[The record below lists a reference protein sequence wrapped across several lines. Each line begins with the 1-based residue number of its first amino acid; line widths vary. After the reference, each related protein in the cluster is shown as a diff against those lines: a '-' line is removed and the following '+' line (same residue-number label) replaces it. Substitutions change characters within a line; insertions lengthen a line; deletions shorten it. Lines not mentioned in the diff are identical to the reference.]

1 MKTTQLLRL
10 ISIIN
15 SLFIIPACSAQNPS
29 ENLMEEVLEDL
40 SVNNDINNSV
50 NSLNWENELE
60 ELSNRLQEP
69 VNLNSATR
77 EQLEQFPFLS
87 DIQIEH
93 LLAYIYIHGQ
103 METIYELQ
111 LVEELDRQTI
121 QYLLPFVCIKA
132 INNEPAFRWKTMLKD
147 AGRYGKNEVLTRLD
161 IPFYKRKGY
170 EHTYLGPSVYNS
182 VKYTFRYR
190 DQLYAGGV
198 AEKDAGEPFAALHN
212 SYGYDYYSFYLLLQN
227 CGRLKSLA
235 VGNYR
240 LSFGQ
245 GLVMS
250 TDYLMGKTI
259 YASSFNNRS
268 TGIKRHSSTDEYN
281 YFRGVAT
288 TVALTKRLSVS
299 AFYSHRNMDGVV
311 TDGEITSVYKT
322 GLHRSRKE
330 ADKKN
335 LLTSQ
340 LTGGNVSYQQNHI
353 RLGITGVYYV
363 FNRPYEPELTGYS
376 KYNIHG
382 NHFYN
387 LGIDYAYRWRRFS
400 FQGETAI
407 GKQGWASLNRLQ
419 YSPVQDIQFMLIHRF
434 YSYDYWAMYAHSF
447 GEGSTVQNEQGYY
460 VGLETTPFSHWRFFV
475 SFDLFSFPWKK
486 YRINKPSRGTDGLI
500 QATFTPRTN
509 LSMYLKYRYKQK
521 ERDLT
526 GSKGTLT
533 LPIFHH
539 QLRYRLNYSLND
551 VFSSRTTLDYNH
563 FHSQDRAAT
572 KGYQVT
578 QMISSQ
584 LPWTRLFADV
594 QGSYFCTDDYD
605 SRVYVSEKGLLYTFY
620 TPSFQGRG
628 FRCAVRLRYE
638 LNKHWLF
645 ITKFGETIYLN
656 RNEIGSGN
664 DLIYGNKKA
673 DIQMQLR
680 IKFYCIFV
688 CQKIIKEYENKWM
701 IKLLLTE
708 CLMSGMHNLYILHTI
723 L

>member
-1 MKTTQLLRL
+1 
-10 ISIIN
+10 
-15 SLFIIPACSAQNPS
+15 
-29 ENLMEEVLEDL
+29 MEEVLEDL

-212 SYGYDYYSFYLLLQN
+212 RYGYDYYSFYLLLQN

-363 FNRPYEPELTGYS
+363 FNRLYEPELTGYS

-387 LGIDYAYRWRRFS
+387 LGIYYAYRWRRFS

-419 YSPVQDIQFMLIHRF
+419 YSPVQDIQFILIHRF

-680 IKFYCIFV
+680 IKF
-688 CQKIIKEYENKWM
+688 
-701 IKLLLTE
+701 
-708 CLMSGMHNLYILHTI
+708 
-723 L
+723 

>member
-212 SYGYDYYSFYLLLQN
+212 RYGYDYYSFYLLLQN

-322 GLHRSRKE
+322 RLHRSRKE

-419 YSPVQDIQFMLIHRF
+419 YSPVQDIQFILIHRF

-680 IKFYCIFV
+680 IKF
-688 CQKIIKEYENKWM
+688 
-701 IKLLLTE
+701 
-708 CLMSGMHNLYILHTI
+708 
-723 L
+723 

>member
-212 SYGYDYYSFYLLLQN
+212 GYGYDYYSFYLLLQN
-227 CGRLKSLA
+227 CGRLKLLA

-594 QGSYFCTDDYD
+594 QGSYFCTDDYE

-680 IKFYCIFV
+680 IKF
-688 CQKIIKEYENKWM
+688 
-701 IKLLLTE
+701 
-708 CLMSGMHNLYILHTI
+708 
-723 L
+723 

>member
-1 MKTTQLLRL
+1 
-10 ISIIN
+10 
-15 SLFIIPACSAQNPS
+15 
-29 ENLMEEVLEDL
+29 MEEVLEDL

-77 EQLEQFPFLS
+77 EQLEHFPFLS

-680 IKFYCIFV
+680 IKF
-688 CQKIIKEYENKWM
+688 
-701 IKLLLTE
+701 
-708 CLMSGMHNLYILHTI
+708 
-723 L
+723 

>member
-1 MKTTQLLRL
+1 MKTTQLFRL

-29 ENLMEEVLEDL
+29 QSIIEDIFEDL
-40 SVNNDINNSV
+40 SVNNSV
-50 NSLNWENELE
+50 DNAVNEPNWENELE
-60 ELSNRLQEP
+60 ELSVRLHEP
-69 VNLNSATR
+69 VDLNRATR
-77 EQLEQFPFLS
+77 QQLEQFPFLS

-93 LLAYIYIHGQ
+93 LLAYIYVHGQ
-103 METIYELQ
+103 METLYELQ
-111 LVEELDRQTI
+111 LIEDMDRQTI

-132 INNEPAFRWKTMLKD
+132 INNESSFRWKTMLKS
-147 AGRYGKNEVLTRLD
+147 AMKYGKNEVLTRID
-161 IPFYKRKGY
+161 IPFYERKGY

-182 VKYTFRYR
+182 VKYAFRYR
-190 DQLYAGGV
+190 DQLYAGLV
-198 AEKDAGEPFAALHN
+198 AEKDAGEPFFALHN
-212 SYGYDYYSFYLLLQN
+212 RQGYDYYSFYLLLKD
-227 CGRLKSLA
+227 CGRLKTLS

-245 GLVMS
+245 GLVIS
-250 TDYLMGKTI
+250 TDYLLGKTV
-259 YASSFNNRS
+259 YASSFNTRS
-268 TGIKRHSSTDEYN
+268 GGIKKHSSTDETN
-281 YFRGVAT
+281 YFRGAAAT
-288 TVALTKRLSVS
+288 VSITKQWSVS
-299 AFYSHRNMDGVV
+299 GFYSHRSLDGVL
-311 TDGEITSVYKT
+311 TDGEITSIYKT
-322 GLHRSRKE
+322 GLHRSQKE

-335 LLTSQ
+335 LFTMQ
-340 LTGGNVSYQQNHI
+340 LTGGNVSYQQNRI
-353 RLGITGVYYV
+353 RLGITGIYYV
-363 FNRPYEPELTGYS
+363 FNRPYEPQLTGYS
-376 KYNIHG
+376 QYNIHG
-382 NHFYN
+382 NQFYN
-387 LGIDYAYRWRRFS
+387 LGIDYACRWHRFS
-400 FQGETAI
+400 FQGETAM
-407 GKQGWASLNRLQ
+407 GKQGSATLNRLQ
-419 YSPVQDIQFMLIHRF
+419 YSPVEGTQLMIVQRY
-434 YSYDYWAMYAHSF
+434 YSYNYWAMFAHSF

-460 VGLETTPFSHWRFFV
+460 LGLETSPFRHWHFFA

-486 YRINKPSRGTDGLI
+486 YRISQPSHGVDGLF
-500 QATFTPRTN
+500 QATFTPHSHLT
-509 LSMYLKYRYKQK
+509 MYLKYRYKQK

-680 IKFYCIFV
+680 IKF
-688 CQKIIKEYENKWM
+688 
-701 IKLLLTE
+701 
-708 CLMSGMHNLYILHTI
+708 
-723 L
+723 

>member
-15 SLFIIPACSAQNPS
+15 ILFIIPACSAQNPS
-29 ENLMEEVLEDL
+29 ENLIEEVLEDL

-50 NSLNWENELE
+50 NFLNWENELE

-212 SYGYDYYSFYLLLQN
+212 RYGYDYYSFYLLLQN

-268 TGIKRHSSTDEYN
+268 AGIKRHSSTDEYN

-363 FNRPYEPELTGYS
+363 FNRLYEPELTGYS

-680 IKFYCIFV
+680 IKF
-688 CQKIIKEYENKWM
+688 
-701 IKLLLTE
+701 
-708 CLMSGMHNLYILHTI
+708 
-723 L
+723 

>member
-1 MKTTQLLRL
+1 
-10 ISIIN
+10 
-15 SLFIIPACSAQNPS
+15 
-29 ENLMEEVLEDL
+29 MEEVLEDL

-407 GKQGWASLNRLQ
+407 GKQGLASLNRLQ

-486 YRINKPSRGTDGLI
+486 YRINKHSRGTDGLI

-680 IKFYCIFV
+680 IKF
-688 CQKIIKEYENKWM
+688 
-701 IKLLLTE
+701 
-708 CLMSGMHNLYILHTI
+708 
-723 L
+723 

>member
-29 ENLMEEVLEDL
+29 QSLIEDIFEDL
-40 SVNNDINNSV
+40 SVNNSV
-50 NSLNWENELE
+50 DNAVNEPNWENELE
-60 ELSNRLQEP
+60 ELSVRLHEP
-69 VNLNSATR
+69 VDLNRATR
-77 EQLEQFPFLS
+77 QQLEQFPFLS

-93 LLAYIYIHGQ
+93 LLAYIYVHGQ
-103 METIYELQ
+103 MKTLYELQ
-111 LVEELDRQTI
+111 LIEDMDRQTI

-132 INNEPAFRWKTMLKD
+132 INNESSFRWKTMLKS
-147 AGRYGKNEVLTRLD
+147 AMKYGKNEVITRID

-288 TVALTKRLSVS
+288 TVALTKRLSGS

-584 LPWTRLFADV
+584 LPWARLFADV

-680 IKFYCIFV
+680 IKF
-688 CQKIIKEYENKWM
+688 
-701 IKLLLTE
+701 
-708 CLMSGMHNLYILHTI
+708 
-723 L
+723 

>member
-29 ENLMEEVLEDL
+29 ENLIEEVLEDL

-212 SYGYDYYSFYLLLQN
+212 RYGYDYYSFYLLLQN

-268 TGIKRHSSTDEYN
+268 AGIKRHSSTDEYN

-526 GSKGTLT
+526 GSKVTLT

-539 QLRYRLNYSLND
+539 QLRYRFFYSLND

-680 IKFYCIFV
+680 IKF
-688 CQKIIKEYENKWM
+688 
-701 IKLLLTE
+701 
-708 CLMSGMHNLYILHTI
+708 
-723 L
+723 

>member
-628 FRCAVRLRYE
+628 FRCAVWLRYE

-680 IKFYCIFV
+680 IKF
-688 CQKIIKEYENKWM
+688 
-701 IKLLLTE
+701 
-708 CLMSGMHNLYILHTI
+708 
-723 L
+723 

>member
-29 ENLMEEVLEDL
+29 ESLLEDVLEDL
-40 SVNNDINNSV
+40 SVNNGTDNSVNNDINNSV

-147 AGRYGKNEVLTRLD
+147 AGRYGKNEVLTRFD
-161 IPFYKRKGY
+161 IPFYRRKGY

-212 SYGYDYYSFYLLLQN
+212 RYGYDYYSFYLLLQN

-419 YSPVQDIQFMLIHRF
+419 YSPVQDIQFILIHRF

-680 IKFYCIFV
+680 IKF
-688 CQKIIKEYENKWM
+688 
-701 IKLLLTE
+701 
-708 CLMSGMHNLYILHTI
+708 
-723 L
+723 

>member
-212 SYGYDYYSFYLLLQN
+212 RYGYDYYSFYLLLQN
-227 CGRLKSLA
+227 CGRLKLLA

-268 TGIKRHSSTDEYN
+268 TGIKKHSSTDEYN

-434 YSYDYWAMYAHSF
+434 YSYDYWAMYAHSYS
-447 GEGSTVQNEQGYY
+447 EGSSVQNENGWYLAAS
-460 VGLETTPFSHWRFFV
+460 VNPFNRWTFFI
-475 SFDLFSFPWKK
+475 SADLFSFPWKK

-680 IKFYCIFV
+680 IKF
-688 CQKIIKEYENKWM
+688 
-701 IKLLLTE
+701 
-708 CLMSGMHNLYILHTI
+708 
-723 L
+723 

>member
-1 MKTTQLLRL
+1 
-10 ISIIN
+10 
-15 SLFIIPACSAQNPS
+15 
-29 ENLMEEVLEDL
+29 MEEVLEDL

-212 SYGYDYYSFYLLLQN
+212 RYGYDYYSFYLLLQN

-268 TGIKRHSSTDEYN
+268 AGIKRHSSTDEYN

-526 GSKGTLT
+526 GSKVTLT

-584 LPWTRLFADV
+584 LPWRL
-594 QGSYFCTDDYD
+594 C
-605 SRVYVSEKGLLYTFY
+605 
-620 TPSFQGRG
+620 
-628 FRCAVRLRYE
+628 
-638 LNKHWLF
+638 
-645 ITKFGETIYLN
+645 
-656 RNEIGSGN
+656 
-664 DLIYGNKKA
+664 KK
-673 DIQMQLR
+673 
-680 IKFYCIFV
+680 
-688 CQKIIKEYENKWM
+688 
-701 IKLLLTE
+701 
-708 CLMSGMHNLYILHTI
+708 
-723 L
+723 

>member
-1 MKTTQLLRL
+1 MKTTQLIRL

-29 ENLMEEVLEDL
+29 ESLLEDILEDL

-50 NSLNWENELE
+50 NTLNWENELE

-69 VNLNSATR
+69 INLNVATR

-103 METIYELQ
+103 MKTIYELQ
-111 LVEELDRQTI
+111 LVEDMDKQTI

-132 INNEPAFRWKTMLKD
+132 INNESSFRWKTMLKS
-147 AGRYGKNEVLTRLD
+147 AAKYGKNELLTRFD
-161 IPFYKRKGY
+161 IPLYKRKGY

-182 VKYTFRYR
+182 VKYSFRYSDR
-190 DQLYAGGV
+190 LYAGVV
-198 AEKDAGEPFAALHN
+198 AEKDAGEPLGALHN
-212 SYGYDYYSFYLLLQN
+212 RYGYDYYSFYLLLKD
-227 CGRLKSLA
+227 CGRLKALA

-245 GLVMS
+245 GLVIS
-250 TDYLMGKTI
+250 TDYLMGKTV

-268 TGIKRHSSTDEYN
+268 SGIKKHSSTDECN
-281 YFRGVAT
+281 YFRGVAA
-288 TVALTKRLSVS
+288 TVALSKDWDISG
-299 AFYSHRNMDGVV
+299 FYSHRLLDGVI
-311 TDGEITSVYKT
+311 TDGAITSIYKT
-322 GLHRSRKE
+322 GLHRSQKE

-335 LLTSQ
+335 LFTMQ
-340 LTGGNVSYQQNHI
+340 LTGGHMSYQHNRI
-353 RLGITGVYYV
+353 RLGITGIYYL

-376 KYNIHG
+376 KYNLHG
-382 NHFYN
+382 NNFYN
-387 LGIDYAYRWRRFS
+387 LGIDYAYRWHRFS

-419 YSPVQDIQFMLIHRF
+419 YSPVQNTQIMLIHRF
-434 YSYDYWAMYAHSF
+434 YSYNYWAMFAHSF
-447 GEGSTVQNEQGYY
+447 GEGSTTQNEQGYY
-460 VGLETTPFSHWRFFV
+460 IGLETSPFAYWKFFA

-486 YRINKPSRGTDGLI
+486 YRVNKPSRGTDGLF
-500 QATFTPRTN
+500 QTTFTPRSN
-509 LSMYLKYRYKQK
+509 LSMYLRYRYKQK
-521 ERDLT
+521 ERDWT

-539 QLRYRLNYSLND
+539 QLRYRLNYFLGD
-551 VFSSRTTLDYNH
+551 VLSSRTTLDYNH
-563 FHSQDRAAT
+563 FHSQDRAAN

-584 LPWTRLFADV
+584 LPWARLFADV
-594 QGSYFCTDDYD
+594 QGSYFFTDDYD
-605 SRVYVSEKGLLYTFY
+605 SRVYVSESGLLYTFY

-638 LNKHWLF
+638 LNKHFLL
-645 ITKFGETIYLN
+645 ITKFGETVYLD

-664 DLIYGNKKA
+664 DLICGNKKA
-673 DIQMQLR
+673 DVQMQLR
-680 IKFYCIFV
+680 IKF
-688 CQKIIKEYENKWM
+688 
-701 IKLLLTE
+701 
-708 CLMSGMHNLYILHTI
+708 
-723 L
+723 

>member
-29 ENLMEEVLEDL
+29 ENLIEEVLEDL

-190 DQLYAGGV
+190 DQLYAGGI

-212 SYGYDYYSFYLLLQN
+212 RYGYDYYSFYLLLQN

-268 TGIKRHSSTDEYN
+268 AGIKRHSSTDEYN

-526 GSKGTLT
+526 GSKVTLT

-680 IKFYCIFV
+680 IKF
-688 CQKIIKEYENKWM
+688 
-701 IKLLLTE
+701 
-708 CLMSGMHNLYILHTI
+708 
-723 L
+723 

>member
-29 ENLMEEVLEDL
+29 ENLIEEVLEDL

-50 NSLNWENELE
+50 NFLNWENELE

-212 SYGYDYYSFYLLLQN
+212 RYGYDYYSFYLLLQN

-268 TGIKRHSSTDEYN
+268 AGIKRHSSTDEYN

-363 FNRPYEPELTGYS
+363 FNRLYEPELTGYS

-664 DLIYGNKKA
+664 DLIYVNKKA

-680 IKFYCIFV
+680 IKF
-688 CQKIIKEYENKWM
+688 
-701 IKLLLTE
+701 
-708 CLMSGMHNLYILHTI
+708 
-723 L
+723 

>member
-1 MKTTQLLRL
+1 
-10 ISIIN
+10 
-15 SLFIIPACSAQNPS
+15 
-29 ENLMEEVLEDL
+29 MEEVLEDL
-40 SVNNDINNSV
+40 SANNDINNSV

-212 SYGYDYYSFYLLLQN
+212 RYGYDYYSFYLLLQN

-419 YSPVQDIQFMLIHRF
+419 YSPVQDIQFILIHRF

-680 IKFYCIFV
+680 IKF
-688 CQKIIKEYENKWM
+688 
-701 IKLLLTE
+701 
-708 CLMSGMHNLYILHTI
+708 
-723 L
+723 

>member
-1 MKTTQLLRL
+1 
-10 ISIIN
+10 
-15 SLFIIPACSAQNPS
+15 
-29 ENLMEEVLEDL
+29 MEEVLEDL

-170 EHTYLGPSVYNS
+170 EHTYLGPAVYSS

-212 SYGYDYYSFYLLLQN
+212 RYGYDYYSFYLLLQN

-419 YSPVQDIQFMLIHRF
+419 YSPVQDIQFILIHRF

-680 IKFYCIFV
+680 IKF
-688 CQKIIKEYENKWM
+688 
-701 IKLLLTE
+701 
-708 CLMSGMHNLYILHTI
+708 
-723 L
+723 

>member
-1 MKTTQLLRL
+1 
-10 ISIIN
+10 
-15 SLFIIPACSAQNPS
+15 
-29 ENLMEEVLEDL
+29 MEEVLEDL

-539 QLRYRLNYSLND
+539 QLRYRLIYSLND
-551 VFSSRTTLDYNH
+551 VFSRRTTLDYNH

-680 IKFYCIFV
+680 IKF
-688 CQKIIKEYENKWM
+688 
-701 IKLLLTE
+701 
-708 CLMSGMHNLYILHTI
+708 
-723 L
+723 

>member
-1 MKTTQLLRL
+1 
-10 ISIIN
+10 
-15 SLFIIPACSAQNPS
+15 
-29 ENLMEEVLEDL
+29 MEEVLEDL

-212 SYGYDYYSFYLLLQN
+212 RYGYDYYSFYLLLQN

-299 AFYSHRNMDGVV
+299 AFYSHRNMDGIV

-363 FNRPYEPELTGYS
+363 FNRLYEPELTGYS

-419 YSPVQDIQFMLIHRF
+419 YSPVQDIQFILIHRF

-680 IKFYCIFV
+680 IKF
-688 CQKIIKEYENKWM
+688 
-701 IKLLLTE
+701 
-708 CLMSGMHNLYILHTI
+708 
-723 L
+723 

>member
-1 MKTTQLLRL
+1 
-10 ISIIN
+10 
-15 SLFIIPACSAQNPS
+15 
-29 ENLMEEVLEDL
+29 MEEVLEDL
-40 SVNNDINNSV
+40 SVNKDINNSV

-212 SYGYDYYSFYLLLQN
+212 RYGYDYYSFYLLLQN

-268 TGIKRHSSTDEYN
+268 AGIKSHSSTDEYN

-340 LTGGNVSYQQNHI
+340 STGGNVSYQQNHI

-419 YSPVQDIQFMLIHRF
+419 YSPVQNTQIMLIHRF
-434 YSYDYWAMYAHSF
+434 YSYNYWAMFAHSF
-447 GEGSTVQNEQGYY
+447 GEGSTTQNEQGYY

-680 IKFYCIFV
+680 IKF
-688 CQKIIKEYENKWM
+688 
-701 IKLLLTE
+701 
-708 CLMSGMHNLYILHTI
+708 
-723 L
+723 

>member
-1 MKTTQLLRL
+1 
-10 ISIIN
+10 
-15 SLFIIPACSAQNPS
+15 
-29 ENLMEEVLEDL
+29 MEEVLEDL

-664 DLIYGNKKA
+664 DLIQGNKKA
-673 DIQMQLR
+673 DVQMQLR
-680 IKFYCIFV
+680 IKF
-688 CQKIIKEYENKWM
+688 
-701 IKLLLTE
+701 
-708 CLMSGMHNLYILHTI
+708 
-723 L
+723 

>member
-212 SYGYDYYSFYLLLQN
+212 RYGYDYYSFYLLLQN

-551 VFSSRTTLDYNH
+551 VFSSLTTLDYNH

-680 IKFYCIFV
+680 IKF
-688 CQKIIKEYENKWM
+688 
-701 IKLLLTE
+701 
-708 CLMSGMHNLYILHTI
+708 
-723 L
+723 

>member
-1 MKTTQLLRL
+1 
-10 ISIIN
+10 
-15 SLFIIPACSAQNPS
+15 
-29 ENLMEEVLEDL
+29 MEEVLEDL

-212 SYGYDYYSFYLLLQN
+212 RYGYDYYSFYLLLQN

-407 GKQGWASLNRLQ
+407 GKKGWASLNRLQ

-680 IKFYCIFV
+680 IKF
-688 CQKIIKEYENKWM
+688 
-701 IKLLLTE
+701 
-708 CLMSGMHNLYILHTI
+708 
-723 L
+723 

>member
-1 MKTTQLLRL
+1 
-10 ISIIN
+10 
-15 SLFIIPACSAQNPS
+15 
-29 ENLMEEVLEDL
+29 MEEVLEDL

-212 SYGYDYYSFYLLLQN
+212 RYGYDYYSFYLLLQN

-419 YSPVQDIQFMLIHRF
+419 YSPVQDIQFILIHRF

-594 QGSYFCTDDYD
+594 QGSYFSTDDYD

-638 LNKHWLF
+638 LNEHWML
-645 ITKFGETIYLN
+645 ITKFGETIYLD

-664 DLIYGNKKA
+664 DLIQGNKKA
-673 DIQMQLR
+673 DVQMQLR
-680 IKFYCIFV
+680 IKF
-688 CQKIIKEYENKWM
+688 
-701 IKLLLTE
+701 
-708 CLMSGMHNLYILHTI
+708 
-723 L
+723 

>member
-1 MKTTQLLRL
+1 MKTIQLLRL

-15 SLFIIPACSAQNPS
+15 SLLIIPACSAQNPS
-29 ENLMEEVLEDL
+29 ESLLEDVLEDL
-40 SVNNDINNSV
+40 SVNNGTDNSV
-50 NSLNWENELE
+50 NIPNWENELE
-60 ELSNRLQEP
+60 ELSNRMQEP
-69 VNLNSATR
+69 VNLNVATR

-103 METIYELQ
+103 MKTIYELQ
-111 LVEELDRQTI
+111 LVEEMDRQTI

-132 INNEPAFRWKTMLKD
+132 INNEPAFRWKSLLKS
-147 AGRYGKNEVLTRLD
+147 AAKYGKNELLTRFD
-161 IPFYKRKGY
+161 IPFYRRKGY

-182 VKYTFRYR
+182 VKYSFRYSDR
-190 DQLYAGGV
+190 LYAGVV
-198 AEKDAGEPFAALHN
+198 AEKDAGEPFGALHN
-212 SYGYDYYSFYLLLQN
+212 RYGYDYYSFYLLLKD
-227 CGRLKSLA
+227 CGRLKALA
-235 VGNYR
+235 IGNYR

-245 GLVMS
+245 GLVIS

-268 TGIKRHSSTDEYN
+268 GGIKKHSSSDEYN
-281 YFRGVAT
+281 YFRGVAAT
-288 TVALTKRLSVS
+288 IALSKDWDLSG
-299 AFYSHRNMDGVV
+299 FYSHRLLDGVI
-311 TDGEITSVYKT
+311 TDGAITSIYKT
-322 GLHRSRKE
+322 GLHRSQKE
-330 ADKKN
+330 ANKKN
-335 LLTSQ
+335 LFTMQ
-340 LTGGNVSYQQNHI
+340 LTGGNVSYQHNRI
-353 RLGITGVYYV
+353 RLGITGIYYL

-376 KYNIHG
+376 KYNLHG
-382 NHFYN
+382 NNFYN
-387 LGIDYAYRWRRFS
+387 LGIDYAYRWHRFS

-419 YSPVQDIQFMLIHRF
+419 YSPVQNTQIMLIHRF
-434 YSYDYWAMYAHSF
+434 YSYNYWAMFAHSF
-447 GEGSTVQNEQGYY
+447 GEGSTTQNEQGYY
-460 VGLETTPFSHWRFFV
+460 IGMETSPFAYWKFFA

-486 YRINKPSRGTDGLI
+486 YRVNKPSRGTDGLL
-500 QATFTPRTN
+500 QATFTPRSY
-509 LSMYLKYRYKQK
+509 LSMYLKYRYKRK
-521 ERDLT
+521 ERDWT

-680 IKFYCIFV
+680 IKF
-688 CQKIIKEYENKWM
+688 
-701 IKLLLTE
+701 
-708 CLMSGMHNLYILHTI
+708 
-723 L
+723 

>member
-1 MKTTQLLRL
+1 
-10 ISIIN
+10 
-15 SLFIIPACSAQNPS
+15 
-29 ENLMEEVLEDL
+29 MEEVLEDL

-563 FHSQDRAAT
+563 FHSQDRAAN

-680 IKFYCIFV
+680 IKF
-688 CQKIIKEYENKWM
+688 
-701 IKLLLTE
+701 
-708 CLMSGMHNLYILHTI
+708 
-723 L
+723 

>member
-212 SYGYDYYSFYLLLQN
+212 RYGYDYYSFYLLLQN

-281 YFRGVAT
+281 YFHGVAT

-407 GKQGWASLNRLQ
+407 GKQGWASLNRLL

-486 YRINKPSRGTDGLI
+486 YRINKPSRGMDGLI

-680 IKFYCIFV
+680 IKF
-688 CQKIIKEYENKWM
+688 
-701 IKLLLTE
+701 
-708 CLMSGMHNLYILHTI
+708 
-723 L
+723 

>member
-1 MKTTQLLRL
+1 MKTTQLFRL

-15 SLFIIPACSAQNPS
+15 SLFIIPACSAQNPTES
-29 ENLMEEVLEDL
+29 LLEDILEDL

-50 NSLNWENELE
+50 NTLNWENELE
-60 ELSNRLQEP
+60 ELSTRLQEP
-69 VNLNSATR
+69 VNLNVATR
-77 EQLEQFPFLS
+77 AQLEQFPFLS

-111 LVEELDRQTI
+111 LVEDMDRETI

-132 INNEPAFRWKTMLKD
+132 INNEPAFRWKTMLKS
-147 AGRYGKNEVLTRLD
+147 AVKYGKNEVLTRMD

-170 EHTYLGPSVYNS
+170 EHTYLGPAVYNS
-182 VKYTFRYR
+182 VKYSFRYSDR
-190 DQLYAGGV
+190 LYAGVV

-212 SYGYDYYSFYLLLQN
+212 RYGYDYYSFYLLLKN
-227 CGRLKSLA
+227 CGRLKTLA

-268 TGIKRHSSTDEYN
+268 SGIKKHSSTDEYN
-281 YFRGVAT
+281 YFRGVAA
-288 TVALTKRLSVS
+288 TVALAKHWDISG
-299 AFYSHRNMDGVV
+299 FYSHRSLDGVI
-311 TDGEITSVYKT
+311 TNEEITSIYKT
-322 GLHRSRKE
+322 GLHRSQKE
-330 ADKKN
+330 TDKKH
-335 LLTSQ
+335 LFTLQ
-340 LTGGNVSYQQNHI
+340 LTGGNISYQQNRI
-353 RLGITGVYYV
+353 RLGITGIYYV

-376 KYNIHG
+376 KYNLHG
-382 NHFYN
+382 NNFYN
-387 LGIDYAYRWRRFS
+387 LGIDYAYRWHRFS

-419 YSPVQDIQFMLIHRF
+419 YSPVQDVQLMLIHRF
-434 YSYDYWAMYAHSF
+434 YSYNYWAMFAHSF
-447 GEGSTVQNEQGYY
+447 GEGSTTQNEQGYY
-460 VGLETTPFSHWRFFV
+460 LGLETSPFAYWKFFA
-475 SFDLFSFPWKK
+475 SFDLFSFPWKR
-486 YRINKPSRGTDGLI
+486 YRVNKPSRGMDGLV
-500 QATFTPRTN
+500 QATFTPRTY
-509 LSMYLKYRYKQK
+509 LSMELKYRYKQK
-521 ERDLT
+521 ERDWT

-539 QLRYRLNYSLND
+539 QFRYRLNYSFKD

-680 IKFYCIFV
+680 IKF
-688 CQKIIKEYENKWM
+688 
-701 IKLLLTE
+701 
-708 CLMSGMHNLYILHTI
+708 
-723 L
+723 

>member
-1 MKTTQLLRL
+1 MKTAQLIRL

-29 ENLMEEVLEDL
+29 ESLLEDVLEDL

-50 NSLNWENELE
+50 NTLNWENELE
-60 ELSNRLQEP
+60 ELSTRLQEP
-69 VNLNSATR
+69 VNLNAATR

-103 METIYELQ
+103 MQTIYELQ
-111 LVEELDRQTI
+111 LIEDMDRQTI

-132 INNEPAFRWKTMLKD
+132 INNESAFRWKTMLKS
-147 AGRYGKNEVLTRLD
+147 AGKYGRNEVLTRMD

-170 EHTYLGPSVYNS
+170 EHTYLGPAVYNS
-182 VKYTFRYR
+182 VKYSFRYSDR
-190 DQLYAGGV
+190 LYAGVV
-198 AEKDAGEPFAALHN
+198 AEKDGGEPFGALHN
-212 SYGYDYYSFYLLLQN
+212 RYGYDYYSFYLLLKN
-227 CGRLKSLA
+227 CGRLKALA

-245 GLVMS
+245 GLVVS

-268 TGIKRHSSTDEYN
+268 SGIKKHSSTDEYN
-281 YFRGVAT
+281 YFRGVAA
-288 TVALTKRLSVS
+288 TVALSRHWDVS
-299 AFYSHRNMDGVV
+299 GFYSHRSLDGVV

-322 GLHRSRKE
+322 GLHRSQKE
-330 ADKKN
+330 ADKKH
-335 LLTSQ
+335 LFTLQ
-340 LTGGNVSYQQNHI
+340 LTGGNISYQQNRI
-353 RLGITGVYYV
+353 RLGINGIYYV

-376 KYNIHG
+376 KYNLHG
-382 NHFYN
+382 NNFYN
-387 LGIDYAYRWRRFS
+387 LGVDYAYRWHRFS
-400 FQGETAI
+400 FQGETAV

-419 YSPVQDIQFMLIHRF
+419 YSPVQDVHLMLIHRF
-434 YSYDYWAMYAHSF
+434 YSYNYWAMFAHSF
-447 GEGSTVQNEQGYY
+447 GEGSTIQNEQGYY
-460 VGLETTPFSHWRFFV
+460 LGLETSPFAYWKFFA
-475 SFDLFSFPWKK
+475 SFDLFSFPWKR
-486 YRINKPSRGTDGLI
+486 YRINKSSRGMDGLV
-500 QATFTPRTN
+500 QATFTPRAN
-509 LSMYLKYRYKQK
+509 LSMELKYRYKQK

-539 QLRYRLNYSLND
+539 QFRYRLNYSFKD

-563 FHSQDRAAT
+563 FHSQDRAADI
-572 KGYQVT
+572 GYQVT

-584 LPWTRLFADV
+584 LPWARLFADV
-594 QGSYFCTDDYD
+594 QGSYFSTDSYD
-605 SRVYVSEKGLLYTFY
+605 SRVYASEKGLLYTFY
-620 TPSFQGRG
+620 TPSFQGSG
-628 FRCAVRLRYE
+628 FRCSVRLRYE

-645 ITKFGETIYLN
+645 ITKFGETIYLD

-664 DLIYGNKKA
+664 DLIRGNKKA

-680 IKFYCIFV
+680 IKF
-688 CQKIIKEYENKWM
+688 
-701 IKLLLTE
+701 
-708 CLMSGMHNLYILHTI
+708 
-723 L
+723 

>member
-268 TGIKRHSSTDEYN
+268 TGIKKHSSTDEYN

-680 IKFYCIFV
+680 IKF
-688 CQKIIKEYENKWM
+688 
-701 IKLLLTE
+701 
-708 CLMSGMHNLYILHTI
+708 
-723 L
+723 